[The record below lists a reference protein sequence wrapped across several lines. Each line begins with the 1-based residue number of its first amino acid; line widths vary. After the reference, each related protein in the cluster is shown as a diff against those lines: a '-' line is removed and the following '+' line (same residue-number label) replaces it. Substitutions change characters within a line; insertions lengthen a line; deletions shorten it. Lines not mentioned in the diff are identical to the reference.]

1 MENKFFKQL
10 ISTFYTLAL
19 TNVLVWSP
27 NQEQELCS
35 PLTEGNVSYLT
46 ELSVPQNHG
55 GHQGPHVEGHTHP
68 GGHDLDPHRR
78 HVGIQRLKVR
88 AWTVPVGE
96 GHHHVEGGQGQH
108 EVEEGV
114 TVGHCVFLIVPHM
127 LLTLLFISRIRGT

>member
-27 NQEQELCS
+27 NQEEELCS

-78 HVGIQRLKVR
+78 HVGIQRLEVR
-88 AWTVPVGE
+88 AWTAK
-96 GHHHVEGGQGQH
+96 VEFKKIH
-108 EVEEGV
+108 N
-114 TVGHCVFLIVPHM
+114 LIHN
-127 LLTLLFISRIRGT
+127 LLAVHQKSGKEI